1 MIAKGS
7 SDEDRARQHVSR
19 LQGMIPRW
27 NEDAD
32 TYRRAARGQIAT
44 AGWMLKEADR
54 TCLAVREEADLCDT
68 LAENLPP
75 GHELWGELLR
85 VATALD
91 ALGKSIAVSAE
102 ARGPRIEQIR
112 EVAGLKYLVGE
123 LRKNARLDPVPV

>member
-7 SDEDRARQHVSR
+7 RDEDHARQHISR

-44 AGWMLKEADR
+44 AAWMLKEADG
-54 TCLAVREEADLCDT
+54 TCRAVRDEADLCDT
-68 LAENLPP
+68 LADNLPP

-91 ALGKSIAVSAE
+91 ALSQSIAVSAE
-102 ARGPRIEQIR
+102 AMGPRIEQGR
-112 EVAGLKYLVGE
+112 DVAGLKYLVGE
-123 LRKNARLDPVPV
+123 LRKNAQLDPVPV